1 MEGVEFEDASV
12 GKRGKRR
19 RQKSEAR
26 GSKKRLKTK
35 HRDED
40 DPSIVIPKRRSDRVS
55 KKEKTVD
62 QLCEELGIEDVEMTY
77 STEDFEN
84 WTIQKL
90 FDQYV
95 RPLISNKNPNASK
108 EDVQKVLDAKW
119 KEFAIMNPYIPKGE
133 EDLDDDFDDGDTE
146 TQDDDTSDVR
156 VQSLS
161 FKKRRVA
168 GKHTAQISSTGYATP
183 LSGGGGSE
191 AASQSPPPS
200 PVPVQATT
208 PPLKIRISKK
218 KRRRGRKKAE
228 ERSVGGHNTSDE
240 EFERQ
245 LEEAELAQDE
255 ERDRRKRSVKRPS
268 SGSSGLG
275 AKSSDTSYLST
286 KISHTHQK
294 TTARFPLVVARTVA
308 RIGEEEGYETDH
320 QDYCEVCQQGGE
332 IMLCDTCPRAYH
344 LVCLD
349 PELEEAPEGTWS
361 CPHCEK
367 EGITSVSKA
376 PKECEDSGSEA
387 AVTSDKNGKTVS
399 AAHVPSPEKD
409 EHQEFCTECRDGG
422 DLICCDNCPASYHIG
437 CLIPPLANIPEGVWL
452 CPRCGCK
459 PLKGK
464 VSRILT
470 WRWFEPP
477 KNGDELVHTHHHQHS
492 QEPAPEEIGEKNLK
506 PENTSD
512 DISTVPDNNP
522 VVDTIN
528 PTPVTSERPEEPSTD
543 TVAECESKPVAE
555 KTNTLSAQQ
564 QPVPVKPIHVRRPTR
579 EFFVKYSDLS
589 YWHCEWLTELQ
600 LDVHHPI
607 MLRNYFKKNDMEE
620 PPLPEDGSTYR
631 GRAREKVADPHN
643 LEERFYKWGVRPEWL
658 QPQRIIDHRTG
669 RGGQTWYL
677 VKWRDLPYDE
687 CTWEARDGEVVDMD
701 KYIEEYRTMRK
712 VFMGHL
718 CSTAG
723 PDGSLSV
730 VSLCKRHKP
739 GRRSSKEL
747 AAENI
752 SPELLRKLPLIG
764 V

>member
-1 MEGVEFEDASV
+1 MDDV
-12 GKRGKRR
+12 GFDESAVSKRGKRR
-19 RQKSEAR
+19 RQKTEAR
-26 GSKKRLKTK
+26 DSKKRMKLK

-40 DPSIVIPKRRSDRVS
+40 ESALVIPKRRSDRVS

-95 RPLISNKNPNASK
+95 RPLITNKNPNASK

-146 TQDDDTSDVR
+146 TQDDDISDVR
-156 VQSLS
+156 VQTMS
-161 FKKRRVA
+161 FKRRRGVV
-168 GKHTAQISSTGYATP
+168 GKHMTQVSTAGYATP
-183 LSGGGGSE
+183 ISVGGGSE
-191 AASQSPPPS
+191 VASRSPS
-200 PVPVQATT
+200 PSPAPVSATT

-218 KRRRGRKKAE
+218 KKRRGRRKAE

-255 ERDRRKRSVKRPS
+255 ERDRRKQRSVKRPS
-268 SGSSGLG
+268 TSGIGP
-275 AKSSDTSYLST
+275 AVKSSDSTYLSN
-286 KISHTHQK
+286 KMNHTHQK

-308 RIGEEEGYETDH
+308 KIGEEEGYETDH

-367 EGITSVSKA
+367 EGITLVSKTA
-376 PKECEDSGSEA
+376 KEHKDGSSEA
-387 AVTSDKNGKTVS
+387 AVISDKNGKGIS
-399 AAHVPSPEKD
+399 AAHVTSPEKD
-409 EHQEFCTECRDGG
+409 DTKNFVLNRPQELTSEECREKKSVCENAPDSLGIVQ
-422 DLICCDNCPASYHIG
+422 DCNSEVDSTPTLTSS
-437 CLIPPLANIPEGVWL
+437 E
-452 CPRCGCK
+452 K
-459 PLKGK
+459 P
-464 VSRILT
+464 
-470 WRWFEPP
+470 
-477 KNGDELVHTHHHQHS
+477 D
-492 QEPAPEEIGEKNLK
+492 EPAMEMA
-506 PENTSD
+506 T
-512 DISTVPDNNP
+512 DN
-522 VVDTIN
+522 
-528 PTPVTSERPEEPSTD
+528 
-543 TVAECESKPVAE
+543 ESKPVAE
-555 KTNTLSAQQ
+555 KTNLLSS
-564 QPVPVKPIHVRRPTR
+564 QPQPLPVKPIHVRRPTR

-600 LDVHHPI
+600 VDVHHPI

-658 QPQRIIDHRTG
+658 QPQRIIDHRSG
-669 RGGQTWYL
+669 KGGLTWYL

-687 CTWEARDGEVVDMD
+687 CTWEGRDGEVVDLD

-718 CSTAG
+718 CSTVG

-747 AAENI
+747 AAENLSLNYSESCHLI
-752 SPELLRKLPLIG
+752 DVLLI
-764 V
+764 